1 MTTSRLPRWCSAN
14 EKDARDDPWVGKI
27 TWRKKWQ
34 PTLIFLPGEFH
45 GQRSLEGHSLGGH
58 KESDT
63 TENAHVRA
71 HTRTATRYANRTQ
84 PAPNGQ
90 DLANTCQLP

>member
-1 MTTSRLPRWCSAN
+1 MVKNPPAN
-14 EKDARDDPWVGKI
+14 EEEARDAGSIPGWGRSPGGK
-27 TWRKKWQ
+27 TGNQ
-34 PTLIFLPGEFH
+34 PTLVFLPGKFH
-45 GQRSLEGHSLGGH
+45 GQRSLEGHSLEGR

-63 TENAHVRA
+63 TENAHT
-71 HTRTATRYANRTQ
+71 HTHTHRATRYANRTQ